1 MNRYFSSTSRLALV
15 AAGAVLAVPL
25 VALSGA
31 RADSFTVP
39 NGATETAPQSVSGT
53 DTGVVAP
60 AGVLDVDG
68 TAIIWSAPA
77 TGAGVELRNDGLIT
91 SSDRALDSASD
102 VSGTL
107 TLRNAGT
114 MTSDDDTVRINGG
127 FAGGTLDVVNSGVMT
142 SAGGQVFDLNKAT
155 DASARIGIDN
165 RGTITAE
172 GNDAIRLGGGTIDI
186 RNTGTIEAL
195 DGNKAIVFDEPENVE
210 TLQSFTLV
218 NGAGGE
224 ILGADDAFKVNA
236 EEGSTTAAHF
246 SITNHGLIDGGEGE
260 ALDFD
265 ELASPDAVV
274 EINNTGVLQS
284 QDSDA
289 IRFGAGTIVL
299 TNSGTIQTFEEESR
313 ALKFDNE
320 ANIDTLKSFTLIN
333 EKGGEILGMDDGF
346 KFAADS
352 DTSDALIHIE
362 NYGLIDGGV
371 GQALDFA
378 DLTSPDNQ
386 ISILNYGTLQSST
399 ADGIR
404 PGAGAVVT
412 NYGLIQST
420 DLSSDGDGV
429 DFQDDGGTVI
439 NMSSG
444 QILGAKH
451 GVTGDG
457 AVSVLNEEGG
467 LIVGRNGSGIN
478 IDSTGDTVVE
488 VINYGTIRGEVTGLL
503 DDDGD
508 PDGTPDGD
516 GDGVDVDGQVLLHNY
531 GLIQGTGATGTNDGD
546 PNTADGIAAGGGT
559 IYNYEGAVI
568 EAFDNFPN
576 VDSDD
581 VGRAILIDD
590 SSQGPAPFATQIYNA
605 GTIRSDG
612 TAITLIG
619 MQDDVIVNGGLIS
632 SDSEV
637 AVDMGGGDDRFVY
650 VDGGEVVGIVL
661 GNDGDNTFE
670 LGGKGTFDL
679 SLLGDDAQYRDFNT
693 LFIGEGSDFTGTG
706 TSGFDGEV
714 EIEGTFVL
722 NGSLEQ
728 AGVTIGDGAAIGGNA
743 TVGELTVGEGGTV
756 TPGNSIGTVTVAGTA
771 TFEAG
776 SFYEVELSG
785 LTSDRIV
792 TDTLTL
798 NGGAVVLSAIGP
810 IYDGAVYE
818 IISAASTTTPAAQ
831 FALEDPG
838 FLFVDAELGRD
849 DASVT
854 LSIARNDVTF
864 ASIARTANQASVANA
879 LDRADGSLLQ
889 GTVLAGTS
897 GQSQAI
903 RAGYD
908 LMSGE
913 VHASLGTT
921 LFYQSSLIAD
931 TLVGR
936 LRQASATGASP
947 ALAALASGGPVTAYA
962 AKAPEAA
969 SPFPVKAVPAEPV
982 GPVYAAWAQGF
993 GQWNSADGTGNSA
1006 DVDSSLGGFLAGG
1019 DVTSGNLTFG
1029 LAAGYASASTD
1040 VDDRLS
1046 SADADTVILAAYAG
1060 ASFDAFRLRGGVSY
1074 GWSDI
1079 DTTRTVSMLS
1089 LLENPLGSYDGSTA
1103 NVFVEAAYAFEAGSI
1118 ALEPFAQMAWSWID
1132 TDSFTETGAFT
1143 SGLVSSGLS
1152 YDVPYSTLGLRLAT
1166 TLAMGEGTV
1175 TPHAS
1180 FAWRHAYGDITPEL
1194 GMAFVSTGT
1203 AFTVA
1208 GAPIAEDSFLFGAGV
1223 DFAVGPNVLLNI
1235 GYEGQF
1241 ASDVDTNTVKGGFTY
1256 RF

>member
-1 MNRYFSSTSRLALV
+1 MNRYFSSTSGLALV
-15 AAGAVLAVPL
+15 AAGAFL
-25 VALSGA
+25 VAPLAIASGA
-31 RADSFTVP
+31 RAESFSVP
-39 NGATETAPQSVSGT
+39 NGVVETNPQSVSGT
-53 DTGVVAP
+53 DTGLIEMGGA
-60 AGVLDVDG
+60 LEVDG
-68 TAIIWSAPA
+68 TAITWSAPA
-77 TGAGVELRNDGLIT
+77 TGAGIDLRNNGTIE
-91 SSDRALDSASD
+91 SSDRTLDSAAD

-107 TLRNAGT
+107 TFHNAGDI
-114 MTSDDDTVRINGG
+114 TSDADTVRIDGA
-127 FAGGTLDVVNSGVMT
+127 FADGSLYVVNTGSMT
-142 SAGGQVFDLNKAT
+142 ATSGQVFDLNKAT
-155 DASARIGIDN
+155 AESAYVNIDN
-165 RGTITAE
+165 SGTITAE
-172 GNDAIRLGGGTIDI
+172 DN
-186 RNTGTIEAL
+186 
-195 DGNKAIVFDEPENVE
+195 
-210 TLQSFTLV
+210 
-218 NGAGGE
+218 
-224 ILGADDAFKVNA
+224 
-236 EEGSTTAAHF
+236 
-246 SITNHGLIDGGEGE
+246 
-260 ALDFD
+260 
-265 ELASPDAVV
+265 
-274 EINNTGVLQS
+274 
-284 QDSDA
+284 DA

-299 TNSGTIQTFEEESR
+299 TNSGTIQTLEAESR
-313 ALKFDNE
+313 ALKIDDE
-320 ANIDTLKSFTLIN
+320 DSIDTLVSFTLIN
-333 EKGGEILGMDDGF
+333 KEGGQILGMDDGF

-352 DTSDALIHIE
+352 DTSDAQIYIE
-362 NYGLIDGGV
+362 NHGLIDGGA

-378 DLTSPDNQ
+378 DLTSPDND
-386 ISILNYGTLQSST
+386 ITIVNYGTLQSAV

-404 PGAGAVVT
+404 PGSGAVVI
-412 NYGLIQST
+412 NHGLIQST
-420 DLSSDGDGV
+420 DLTSDGDGI
-429 DFQDDGGTVI
+429 DFQDDGGTVV
-439 NMSSG
+439 NTSTG
-444 QILGAKH
+444 QIIGAKH

-457 AVSVLNEEGG
+457 AVTLQNDEGG

-478 IDSTGDTVVE
+478 VDSSGDTLVE
-488 VINYGTIRGEVTGLL
+488 VVNYGTIRGEVTGLI
-503 DDDGD
+503 DDDGEV
-508 PDGTPDGD
+508 DGVPDGD

-559 IYNYEGAVI
+559 IYNYEGGVI

-576 VDSDD
+576 VDFDD

-590 SSQGPAPFATQIYNA
+590 SSQGAAPFATQIYNA

-619 MQDDVIVNGGLIS
+619 TQDDTIVNAGLIS
-632 SDSEV
+632 SDNEV
-637 AVDMGGGDDRFVY
+637 AVDMGGGDDLFVY
-650 VDGGEVVGIVL
+650 MDGSEVVGLVL
-661 GNDGDNTFE
+661 GNDGYNTFE
-670 LGGKGTFDL
+670 LGGSGTFDL
-679 SLLGDDAQYRDFNT
+679 SLLGDDAQYRDFGT
-693 LFIGEGSDFTGTG
+693 LLVDEGSSFTGTG
-706 TSGFDGEV
+706 TSAFDGEV
-714 EIEGTFVL
+714 QVDGDFVL
-722 NGSLEQ
+722 NGSL
-728 AGVTIGDGAAIGGNA
+728 ASAALTVGDGGFLGGNA
-743 TVGELTVGEGGTV
+743 AVGELTVGEGGTV
-756 TPGNSIGTVTVAGTA
+756 SPGNSIGTVTVAGTT

-785 LTSDRIV
+785 LASDQIV
-792 TDTLTL
+792 TDTLAI
-798 NGGAVVLSAIGP
+798 NGGTVVLSAIGP

-818 IISAASTTTPAAQ
+818 IVSAASTTTPAAQ
-831 FALEDPG
+831 FGLQDPG

-854 LSIARNDVTF
+854 LSIARNDVAF
-864 ASIARTANQASVANA
+864 ASLARTANQASVAGA

-889 GTVLAGTS
+889 ATVLAGTT
-897 GQSQAI
+897 GQEQAI

-908 LMSGE
+908 LLSGE

-936 LRQASATGASP
+936 LRQVSATGASP

-969 SPFPVKAVPAEPV
+969 SPFPVKALPAEPV

-1019 DVTSGNLTFG
+1019 DVTSGNFTFG
-1029 LAAGYASASTD
+1029 LAAGYASASSD

-1060 ASFDAFRLRGGVSY
+1060 ASFDAFHLRGGVSY

-1166 TLAMGEGTV
+1166 TFAMGEGTV

-1194 GMAFVSTGT
+1194 GMAFASTGT

-1223 DFAVGPNVLLNI
+1223 DFAVGENVLLNL

-1241 ASDVDTNTVKGGFTY
+1241 ASEVETNTVKGGFTY